1 MNNHEYAI
9 ELLKNVKNRAINMK
23 VIDGYGIKFVE
34 GVNTGLDFM
43 ISFLDYCIQME
54 KMKDTRSLK
63 GGE

>member
-9 ELLKNVKNRAINMK
+9 EILKNVRNRAINMK

-34 GVNTGLDFM
+34 GVNMGLDFM
-43 ISFLDYCIQME
+43 ISYIDYCIFVE
-54 KMKDTRSLK
+54 KTEDTRSLK